1 MKRIFAWILVLL
13 VAVSLFA
20 GCDLSEKDVQFISD
34 VLNAAL
40 EQSGNDAGS
49 APENTLVAAQS
60 TAVPDAGPSAP
71 AGTAIPAATEA
82 PEEEPPSDV
91 VYGERYDT
99 PEDVAAYLHA
109 YGELPCNY
117 ITKAKARDLGWDS
130 SRGNLWD
137 VAYGYSI
144 GGDRF
149 GNYEGRLPDAPGRKW
164 YECDVN
170 YDGGYRGAERIL
182 YASDGL
188 IYYTDDHYS
197 TFTLLYGED

>member
-1 MKRIFAWILVLL
+1 MKRIFAWILALL

-20 GCDLSEKDVQFISD
+20 GCDLSEKDVLFISD

-49 APENTLVAAQS
+49 APENTLVAPQS
-60 TAVPDAGPSAP
+60 TAVPDV
-71 AGTAIPAATEA
+71 AT
-82 PEEEPPSDV
+82 
-91 VYGERYDT
+91 
-99 PEDVAAYLHA
+99 YLHA

>member
-1 MKRIFAWILVLL
+1 MKRIFAWILALL

-91 VYGERYDT
+91 KVF
-99 PEDVAAYLHA
+99 
-109 YGELPCNY
+109 C
-117 ITKAKARDLGWDS
+117 
-130 SRGNLWD
+130 
-137 VAYGYSI
+137 
-144 GGDRF
+144 
-149 GNYEGRLPDAPGRKW
+149 GRKSLSDRSDCINRQDCNMVW
-164 YECDVN
+164 H
-170 YDGGYRGAERIL
+170 ARICSVL
-182 YASDGL
+182 QNRR
-188 IYYTDDHYS
+188 
-197 TFTLLYGED
+197 